1 MEMKTEVDDMA
12 DAPKSFTRSPS
23 SNWSPLKKYVFSV
36 FFGHHIVDLLD
47 SQRIEKTEQRRS
59 GGAGLLVFF
68 FFDDWSGGGR
78 RGTIR
83 RRTPP
88 HGNNSL
94 I

>member
-1 MEMKTEVDDMA
+1 VEMKTEADDMA

-36 FFGHHIVDLLD
+36 FFGRHIVDLLD
-47 SQRIEKTEQRRS
+47 SQRIKKTEQRRS
-59 GGAGLLVFF
+59 SGAGPLVFF
-68 FFDDWSGGGR
+68 FDDRSGGGR
-78 RGTIR
+78 RSTIR
-83 RRTPP
+83 RCTPP